1 MALRTLE
8 TYGQLSQ
15 EKLTPKILMGNL
27 MFKPKPGFPQ
37 SPLLVTLDM
46 PVGHHFE
53 TLERELYL
61 GSVLQPRRESW
72 LKAWHVEGEF
82 RETAGYAVAPG
93 VESVWG
99 RVLVSPLWP
108 PHPPPPLLHQPCS
121 QQVVA
126 TQVLL
131 GLPPWSGR

>member
-1 MALRTLE
+1 
-8 TYGQLSQ
+8 
-15 EKLTPKILMGNL
+15 

-99 RVLVSPLWP
+99 RVLVSYYSYCIYVSFKK
-108 PHPPPPLLHQPCS
+108 LLTAS
-121 QQVVA
+121 FRLVA
-126 TQVLL
+126 
-131 GLPPWSGR
+131 S

>member
-37 SPLLVTLDM
+37 SRLLVTLDM

-108 PHPPPPLLHQPCS
+108 PTPLPHYCISPVHNRL
-121 QQVVA
+121 
-126 TQVLL
+126 
-131 GLPPWSGR
+131 